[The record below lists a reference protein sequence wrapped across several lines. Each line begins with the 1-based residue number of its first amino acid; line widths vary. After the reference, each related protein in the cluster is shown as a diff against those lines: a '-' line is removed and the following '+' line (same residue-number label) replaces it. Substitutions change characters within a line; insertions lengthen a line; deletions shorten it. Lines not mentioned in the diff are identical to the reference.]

1 VTRLA
6 NQPSNRLRPL
16 PAPAIEWEE
25 TPSLAHLVAPSGT
38 RAASWD
44 DTRPA
49 TLEELRPLPPVH
61 EPLPG
66 LDVLESS
73 EPEIFRLF
81 FGAPAAR

>member
-1 VTRLA
+1 MTHLA
-6 NQPSNRLRPL
+6 NQPLNRRSP
-16 PAPAIEWEE
+16 PAAAIEWED
-25 TPSLAHLVAPSGT
+25 TPSLAHLVAPPGA

-49 TLEELRPLPPVH
+49 TLEELRPLTPMR

-81 FGAPAAR
+81 FGASAAR

>member
-1 VTRLA
+1 VTHLA
-6 NQPSNRLRPL
+6 NQPPHRRPPL
-16 PAPAIEWEE
+16 AAAIEWED
-25 TPSLAHLVAPSGT
+25 TPSLAHLVTPSGA

-49 TLEELRPLPPVH
+49 TLEELRPLPPVR

-81 FGAPAAR
+81 FGTSAAR

>member
-1 VTRLA
+1 MTHLA
-6 NQPSNRLRPL
+6 NQPSNRRPPL
-16 PAPAIEWEE
+16 APAIEWED

-49 TLEELRPLPPVH
+49 TLEDLRPLPPMR

-81 FGAPAAR
+81 FGTSTAR